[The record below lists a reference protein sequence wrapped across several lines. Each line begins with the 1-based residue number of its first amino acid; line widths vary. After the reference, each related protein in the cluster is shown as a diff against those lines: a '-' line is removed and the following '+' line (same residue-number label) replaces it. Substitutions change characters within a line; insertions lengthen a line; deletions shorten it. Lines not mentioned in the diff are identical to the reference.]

1 MAAKKETYEQA
12 MMNLEQIVSQIEK
25 NELDI
30 DQLSTKLKEANE
42 LIAFCK
48 KILYQVDN
56 EVKKLLEPDKEG

>member
-42 LIAFCK
+42 LIAFSK

>member
-1 MAAKKETYEQA
+1 

-30 DQLSTKLKEANE
+30 DQLSTKLKEAKE

>member
-12 MMNLEQIVSQIEK
+12 MIKLEQIVSQIEK

-30 DQLSTKLKEANE
+30 DQLGTKLKEAKE
-42 LIAFCK
+42 LIDFCK

>member
-25 NELDI
+25 NELEI
-30 DQLSTKLKEANE
+30 DQLSNKLKEAQE
-42 LIAFCK
+42 LISFCK